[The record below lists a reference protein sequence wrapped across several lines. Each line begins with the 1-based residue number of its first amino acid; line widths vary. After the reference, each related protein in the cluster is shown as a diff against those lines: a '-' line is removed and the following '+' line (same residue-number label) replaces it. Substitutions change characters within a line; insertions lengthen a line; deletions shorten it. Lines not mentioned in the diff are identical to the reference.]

1 MIKNNV
7 YAILDFDGFVCKSFY
22 ANKEDPMNLYA
33 ARNILRDL
41 VQAAVEKTARYFNC
55 KENFV
60 TVVALMS
67 GHSWKKDIYP
77 SYKRSRKKDEYLGIY
92 REEIKKLSSVQ
103 VIQQLEADE
112 AIVLLS
118 DYLQDIGHKEFIVF
132 SDDKDLRYYCP
143 VYCKINITEEIQEAD
158 ALEIYSKQL
167 EQMIIGDGE
176 DNIKGIPKVGEKTA
190 PKLLAQY
197 GYDLK
202 GVIRCFRDKEV
213 DIDNCLRDLLLVV
226 PLEEI
231 YREKTDSTEK
241 VSKDILTKSEVND
254 YEVMQLII
262 SQIQY
267 LNNIVKEVYDEIKKS

>member
-41 VQAAVEKTARYFNC
+41 VKAAVEKTAKYFHC
-55 KENFV
+55 KESFV
-60 TVVALMS
+60 TTIALMS

-77 SYKRSRKKDEYLGIY
+77 SYKRSRKRDEYLGIY
-92 REEIKKLSSVQ
+92 REEIKKLKSVQ
-103 VIQQLEADE
+103 TIPQLEADE

-118 DYLQDIGHKEFIVF
+118 DYLQDIGHKEFIIF
-132 SDDKDLRYYCP
+132 SDDKDLKYYCP
-143 VYCKINITEEIQEAD
+143 TYCKINITEEIQVAD

-167 EQMIIGDGE
+167 EQMVVGDNE
-176 DNIKGIPKVGEKTA
+176 DNIKGVPKVGEKTA
-190 PKLLAQY
+190 PKLLSQY

-202 GVIRCFRDKEV
+202 GVIKCFKDKEV
-213 DIDNCLRDLLLVV
+213 NIDNCLRDLLLVI

-231 YREKTDSTEK
+231 YREETESTKRVAE
-241 VSKDILTKSEVND
+241 DILTKEKLPND
-254 YEVMQLII
+254 WDVAQLII

-267 LNNIVKEVYDEIKKS
+267 LNKIVKEVYDEN